1 MRYDFIEIGT
11 SDFDTLVEQDWPE
24 DVHGICVEPMEI
36 YLNNLIRRPNVVYV
50 TTAISDKDGEATMYY
65 PDPDFFQ
72 KHKEI
77 NRDIRGWNTLH
88 TAHPSLKEHVTDSG
102 LSSITT
108 NEMCARLLPRKI
120 KTIRV
125 QTVTW
130 ETFATTHD
138 ITGIGHLKIDAEG
151 HDIVILRQYF
161 AYCEKHPEC
170 LADKI
175 EFETMR
181 NVWGDLIDEAIE
193 HLNKLNYVELR
204 VGRDN
209 AMFVK
214 EEPSY
219 RQFGDFNL
227 VVDN

>member
-65 PDPDFFQ
+65 PDPESFDVYN
-72 KHKEI
+72 EI
-77 NRDIRGWNTLH
+77 NRDIRGCNTLH
-88 TAHPSLKEHVTDSG
+88 HVHPILRERTNASG
-102 LSSITT
+102 ISDLAA
-108 NEMCARLLPRKI
+108 NAMAERLLAKMVKTRK
-120 KTIRV
+120 V

-130 ETFATTHD
+130 ETFAITHD
-138 ITGIGHLKIDAEG
+138 VTGIGHLKIAAEG

-161 AYCEKHPEC
+161 AHCEKHPEC

-175 EFETMR
+175 EFETQR
-181 NVWGDLIDEAIE
+181 NVWGDLIDEAVA
-193 HLNKLNYVELR
+193 HLDKLHYVALR
-204 VGRDN
+204 PGRDR
-209 AMFVK
+209 ATYVK
-214 EEPSY
+214 KEPSY
-219 RQFGDFNL
+219 LKFGDFNL
-227 VVDN
+227 VVNN